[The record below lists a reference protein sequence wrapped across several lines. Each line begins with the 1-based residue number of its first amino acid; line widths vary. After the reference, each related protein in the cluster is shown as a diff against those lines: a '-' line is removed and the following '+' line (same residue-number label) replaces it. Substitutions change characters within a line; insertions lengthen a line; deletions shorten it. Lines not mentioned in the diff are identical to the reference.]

1 MKFTRNLSRMAHPW
15 VRVAAIV
22 VSEMNER
29 LSPKKAPPTTI
40 PAMKARFISVLSAMP
55 ATTGTNATMVPTEVP
70 MESEMKQAARKMPAS
85 SRWSGSRRS
94 VRFTV
99 ASMAPISLALWANA
113 PARMKIQIIS
123 MIFLLAA
130 PMEYCSMRSF
140 RLSPLGMHTA

>member
-85 SRWSGSRRS
+85 SR
-94 VRFTV
+94 
-99 ASMAPISLALWANA
+99 
-113 PARMKIQIIS
+113 
-123 MIFLLAA
+123 
-130 PMEYCSMRSF
+130 
-140 RLSPLGMHTA
+140 